1 MSEKFPDK
9 YRGSYNSD
17 KYKIEANGGYFIQLL
32 ASFGKI

>member
-17 KYKIEANGGYFIQLL
+17 KYKIEANSNISEEYEVEEI
-32 ASFGKI
+32 IN